1 MILKRADRFIQEVEI
16 LTNKSISVDYLMNV
30 FETTRATILNDLKEL
45 RNKGYNVIKVD
56 WGVYTLNEKEND

>member
-30 FETTRATILNDLKEL
+30 FEATRQTILNDLKEL
-45 RNKGYNVIKVD
+45 RNKGYNVKKVD
-56 WGVYTLNEKEND
+56 LGYYTIRS

>member
-30 FETTRATILNDLKEL
+30 FEATRQTILNDLKEL
-45 RNKGYNVIKVD
+45 RNKGYNVKKVD
-56 WGVYTLNEKEND
+56 LGYYTIK

>member
-16 LTNKSISVDYLMNV
+16 LTNKNISVDYLMNI
-30 FETTRATILNDLKEL
+30 FEARRSTILNDLKIL

-56 WGVYTLNEKEND
+56 LGVYTIK

>member
-1 MILKRADRFIQEVEI
+1 MILKKADRFIQEVEI

-30 FETTRATILNDLKEL
+30 FETTRQTILNDLKEL

-56 WGVYTLNEKEND
+56 LGYYTIK

>member
-16 LTNKSISVDYLMNV
+16 LTNKTISVDYLMNV
-30 FETTRATILNDLKEL
+30 FETTRQTILNDLKEL

-56 WGVYTLNEKEND
+56 LGVYTIK

>member
-30 FETTRATILNDLKEL
+30 FETTRQTILNDLKEL
-45 RNKGYNVIKVD
+45 RNKGYNVKKVD
-56 WGVYTLNEKEND
+56 LGYYTIKGA

>member
-56 WGVYTLNEKEND
+56 LGVYTIK

>member
-30 FETTRATILNDLKEL
+30 FEATRQTILNDLKEL
-45 RNKGYNVIKVD
+45 RKMGYNVKKVYV
-56 WGVYTLNEKEND
+56 GYYTIGS

>member
-1 MILKRADRFIQEVEI
+1 MKYKRADRFIQEVEI

-30 FETTRATILNDLKEL
+30 FETTRQTILNDLKKL

-56 WGVYTLNEKEND
+56 LGVYTIK

>member
-30 FETTRATILNDLKEL
+30 FETTRQTILNDLKEL
-45 RNKGYNVIKVD
+45 RNKGYNVQKVD
-56 WGVYTLNEKEND
+56 LGVYTIK